1 MPALQVITVPIAA
14 WPPPSADDVITLAI
28 ERWLARIAG
37 PGLRFIDVE
46 VRDGV
51 VTLTGIVG
59 SRRARARIHA
69 MARQVPGARGLRDRL
84 QVRGIRRHRVLD
96 LPAGRSANDA
106 RKFPKP

>member
-1 MPALQVITVPIAA
+1 MSALVIIVPTVA
-14 WPPPSADDVITLAI
+14 WPPASADDVITLTI
-28 ERWLARIAG
+28 ERWLARIAR
-37 PGLRFIDVE
+37 PSQRFIGVE

-84 QVRGIRRHRVLD
+84 QVRGIRRYRVLD
-96 LPAGRSANDA
+96 LPAGPSANDA
-106 RKFPKP
+106 RKIPKP

>member
-1 MPALQVITVPIAA
+1 MPALQVITVPPVA
-14 WPPPSADDVITLAI
+14 WPPPSADAVITLAI

-46 VRDGV
+46 VRDSA

-59 SRRARARIHA
+59 SRQARARIHA
-69 MARQVPGARGLRDRL
+69 MARQVPGVSGLRDRL

-96 LPAGRSANDA
+96 LPAGCSANDA
-106 RKFPKP
+106 R